1 MGTLINNVGPLTCGS
16 RIGVLIPMLTGRM
29 PPHMTI
35 LLIRAV
41 GAGVAATTVGGN
53 GGFGAMGDGFMV
65 RR

>member
-1 MGTLINNVGPLTCGS
+1 
-16 RIGVLIPMLTGRM
+16 MLTGRM

-53 GGFGAMGDGFMV
+53 CGFGAMGDGFMV